1 MQDAQVCV
9 VVVPEQD
16 PKLPKEGVDYLV
28 LEDPLGMVLTRASLG
43 YEMKLDFWHFVL
55 DDFDS
60 WCALGT
66 RVTAYV
72 GYHSPGWIGAARK
85 TQSF

>member
-1 MQDAQVCV
+1 
-9 VVVPEQD
+9 
-16 PKLPKEGVDYLV
+16 
-28 LEDPLGMVLTRASLG
+28 MVLTRASLG